1 MSRALEQAFCVPTRN
16 SYARVPRANEAVEV
30 EGVTSFLSR
39 VLARSLLHIPA
50 HRLTGD
56 ER

>member
-39 VLARSLLHIPA
+39 VPSRSLLHIPA